1 MKYTI
6 SYDYHLDSEW
16 PYKAYCQY
24 QLGKFINESS
34 RYNFAEAKQTLLQK
48 LQELATTPICPPDE
62 VIELPGP
69 QLKRER

>member
-24 QLGKFINESS
+24 QPGKFICESS
-34 RYNFAEAKQTLLQK
+34 EYDFAEAKQNLLQK
-48 LQELATTPICPPDE
+48 LRELPFPPICPPDE
-62 VIELPGP
+62 VIELPFNT
-69 QLKRER
+69 LNTSL

>member
-6 SYDYHLDSEW
+6 SYDYHLGSEW